1 MEEKAPEVK
10 QAEEKLYKGEIL
22 EAIKILEQ
30 YLINHPEDY
39 YAMNKLGV
47 ALINDGKINRARE
60 CFLRAIEI
68 NPKFAPPY
76 SNIGNLCTEAGRYE
90 EALIWYKKAL
100 EIDPNFT
107 SARSNLAH
115 LYRITGRIDMAV
127 DELKKVYYREG
138 GRMGS
143 ISRNW
148 WLWVLVIAAILYF
161 IYRGS

>member
-1 MEEKAPEVK
+1 MEERATEVK
-10 QAEEKLYKGEIL
+10 LAEEKLYKGEIL

-30 YLINHPEDY
+30 YIIGHPEDY
-39 YAMNKLGV
+39 YAINKLGV
-47 ALINDGKINRARE
+47 AFVNDGKLNRAKE

-76 SNIGNLCTEAGRYE
+76 SNIGNLCTEAGKYE

-100 EIDPNFT
+100 EIDPNFS

-115 LYRITGRIDMAV
+115 LYRLTGRIDLAV
-127 DELKKVYYREG
+127 DELKKAYHREG
-138 GRMGS
+138 GKTGFS
-143 ISRNW
+143 KNW
-148 WLWVLVIAAILYF
+148 WLWVVVIAAILYF